1 MRAEADICPLGRGDA
16 ETAMALYTATVA
28 AMRAEGHFQWN
39 DTYPN
44 RGTLERDIAASTA
57 FGAWLDGELA
67 GLVTVDGNQEPAYQP
82 IPFAF
87 GEPIRVVHRLAI
99 HPAFQ
104 RRGLSS
110 ALMDFA
116 EGLARAAGCRAMRLD
131 TCEDNGPALALYQ
144 NRGYVV
150 RGTCHFPPRTFTF
163 LVMEKQL

>member
-1 MRAEADICPLGRGDA
+1 MDIRPLEQGDA
-16 ETAMALYTATVA
+16 GAAMALYAATVA
-28 AMRAEGHFQWN
+28 AMRADGHFQWN

-44 RGTLERDIAASTA
+44 RETLERDIAAGTA
-57 FGAWLDGELA
+57 FGAWLVGELA
-67 GLVTVDGNQEPAYQP
+67 GLISVDSNQSPEYEP

-99 HPAFQ
+99 HPAYQ
-104 RRGLSS
+104 RQGLSS

-116 EGLARAAGCRAMRLD
+116 EERARAAGCRAMRLD

-150 RGTCHFPPRTFTF
+150 RGTCHFLPRPFTF
-163 LVMEKQL
+163 IVMEKQLY